1 MLFIAH
7 MSKDTLKN
15 KKSVRTWHS
24 SDANETQNISAGQ
37 KVFLLRYMEEP
48 APIIKN
54 KGPFRS
60 QEDANEELRKC
71 LKNGICSWLVSYDG

>member
-1 MLFIAH
+1 

-15 KKSVRTWHS
+15 KKRPRTWHS
-24 SDANETQNISAGQ
+24 TDSTEGQ
-37 KVFLLRYMEEP
+37 KVFLLRYLEGHS
-48 APIIKN
+48 APVKN